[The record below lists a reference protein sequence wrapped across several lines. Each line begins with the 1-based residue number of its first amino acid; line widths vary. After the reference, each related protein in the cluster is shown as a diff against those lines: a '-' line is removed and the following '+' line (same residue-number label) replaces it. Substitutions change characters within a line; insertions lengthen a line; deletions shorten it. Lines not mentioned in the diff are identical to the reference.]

1 MNDSQNLFPLH
12 CLFKQLKRVN
22 KWLDDLVGG
31 GIEADARIDAM
42 KKKLYKLVLEHVD
55 STVIAGQ

>member
-1 MNDSQNLFPLH
+1 M
-12 CLFKQLKRVN
+12 N

>member
-22 KWLDDLVGG
+22 KWLDDPVGG

-42 KKKLYKLVLEHVD
+42 KKKLYKFLLEHVD

>member
-1 MNDSQNLFPLH
+1 M
-12 CLFKQLKRVN
+12 N

-31 GIEADARIDAM
+31 GIEADARIDDM
-42 KKKLYKLVLEHVD
+42 RKKLYKFVLEHVD